1 MFQTTKTSDQFDN
14 ISPQDK
20 AMLDRINTYAEQV
33 LGDIDPQK
41 TRISFQLDKLKPI
54 MQEIA
59 DENNMKL
66 EDVFIKYMDLASVV
80 SARQNARL
88 KEDFDENGL
97 TNFVEMP

>member
-1 MFQTTKTSDQFDN
+1 MFQTTKNSVQFDA
-14 ISPQDK
+14 ISPQDR
-20 AMLDRINTYAEQV
+20 AMLDRINAYAEQV

-59 DENNMKL
+59 DEKGMKL

-80 SARQNARL
+80 SAKQNALL

-97 TNFVEMP
+97 TNFVEMS